1 MFVGFVGGLTA
12 GAEAGMWVLCYF
24 GTLMSCIEPPVQHL
38 ACEVSGRSVEAFEGY
53 AETLHVN
60 VVPDRIKF
68 PGFPS
73 FLKMSAMFGS
83 VYVKSN

>member
-1 MFVGFVGGLTA
+1 MFVGFVRGLTA
-12 GAEAGMWVLCYF
+12 GAEAGM
-24 GTLMSCIEPPVQHL
+24 MSCIEPPVQHL

-73 FLKMSAMFGS
+73 FFEDERD
-83 VYVKSN
+83 VWFRVCEI